1 MYARA
6 IDLTSLSEFSFGYR
20 NCFDSGI
27 FDLFFIIYIY
37 YIYARVGRVRH
48 GRDRYAV
55 GLTTTCTIS
64 AYHH

>member
-6 IDLTSLSEFSFGYR
+6 IDLTSVSEFSLGYR
-20 NCFDSGI
+20 NCFDSDI
-27 FDLFFIIYIY
+27 FFIFIIYIY
-37 YIYARVGRVRH
+37 IYIYARVGRVRH